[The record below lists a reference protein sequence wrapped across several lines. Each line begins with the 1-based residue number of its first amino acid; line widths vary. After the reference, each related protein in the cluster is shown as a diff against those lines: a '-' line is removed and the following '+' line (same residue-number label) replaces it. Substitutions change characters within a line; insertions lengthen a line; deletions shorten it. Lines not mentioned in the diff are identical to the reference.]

1 MQNSVMSVDAIAVRL
16 ARRSEAQVLALMS
29 RDLIEVGFDWTYGP
43 DRIRKLIGDAETVTI
58 VACNARRIVGFAV
71 MMFRDEYA
79 HLALLAVRPANQ
91 RTGIGRQLLQWLFHT
106 AATAGVVSIHVE
118 LRAANKAAYAL
129 YRDVGFME
137 TIRVPGY
144 YSGRETALRM
154 MRMLRWPDATA
165 PVWSPP
171 TLDKL

>member
-1 MQNSVMSVDAIAVRL
+1 MAHGKRDCNTSWGQRQAGKRMKQPIGKGGLIPEGGGLLSLRTAV
-16 ARRSEAQVLALMS
+16 QV
-29 RDLIEVGFDWTYGP
+29 
-43 DRIRKLIGDAETVTI
+43 
-58 VACNARRIVGFAV
+58 
-71 MMFRDEYA
+71 
-79 HLALLAVRPANQ
+79 
-91 RTGIGRQLLQWLFHT
+91 
-106 AATAGVVSIHVE
+106 
-118 LRAANKAAYAL
+118 AL

-165 PVWSPP
+165 PAWSPP